1 MRDCPG
7 QELSFQQGTIEIGY
21 KLSVIRT
28 RRPVEIV
35 IVTSIIAK
43 NVPPPSTEIIMTQ
56 YLLKLSF
63 VFLIGLSS
71 FVAASP
77 AGAQPLGPD
86 FADIV
91 ERADPAVVNIRTIE
105 RVRSSRAQGGA
116 GPQSEDPMEMFRWF
130 FGPNVPRPQQPNP
143 RGPRRGEGDEIPRGV
158 GSGFFITADGYILT
172 NHHVV
177 DGADEIIVTLTDKR
191 ELKARV
197 VGSDQRTD
205 VALIKVEGNGFR
217 ALPLGDPSKL
227 RKGEWVIAIGS
238 PFGLESTV
246 TAGVVSAK
254 GRDTGDFLPFIQT
267 DVAVNPGNS
276 GGPLINMRGEVVGIN
291 SQIFTR
297 SGGYQGISFAIP
309 IDEATRV
316 SDQLR
321 TTGRVSRGKIG
332 INIDEVTK
340 DVAEGLGLAKPQGAL
355 VTGVEAGS
363 PAGKAGI
370 EPGDIVL
377 KFDGRVIDK
386 SSELPRLAG
395 NSKPGSKI
403 TLQVWRRGQTRDVT
417 VTLAE
422 FENQQTARAP
432 SRSEPSKPPADA
444 KPNELGL
451 VLSDLT
457 AAKREELKVRNGVQV
472 DAVDGVAARAG
483 LRPGDIILGF
493 NNQEITSTKQF
504 AEVLAKADLKRAS
517 VLLVKRG
524 ETVNYVPLRPA
535 R

>member
-1 MRDCPG
+1 MSP
-7 QELSFQQGTIEIGY
+7 LSPILRVVSFAALVSFFSFAPLAPAPAQAQTI
-21 KLSVIRT
+21 
-28 RRPVEIV
+28 
-35 IVTSIIAK
+35 
-43 NVPPPSTEIIMTQ
+43 
-56 YLLKLSF
+56 
-63 VFLIGLSS
+63 
-71 FVAASP
+71 
-77 AGAQPLGPD
+77 GPD
-86 FADIV
+86 FTEIV

-105 RVRSSRAQGGA
+105 RVRNSRAQG
-116 GPQSEDPMEMFRWF
+116 PQSDDPMEMFRWF
-130 FGPNVPRPQQPNP
+130 FGPNVPNMPRPTPRNP
-143 RGPRRGEGDEIPRGV
+143 GRGGEEVPRGV
-158 GSGFFITADGYILT
+158 GSGFFISADGYILT

-205 VALIKVEGNGFR
+205 VALIKVDGNGFR
-217 ALPLGDPSKL
+217 ALPLGDPNKL

-238 PFGLESTV
+238 PFGLDSTV

-267 DVAVNPGNS
+267 DVPVNPGNS
-276 GGPLINMRGEVVGIN
+276 GGPLINQRGEVVGIN

-316 SDQLR
+316 SDQLK

-363 PAGKAGI
+363 PAARAGI
-370 EPGDIVL
+370 EPGDIVM
-377 KFDGRVIDK
+377 KFDGKTIDR

-403 TLQVWRRGQTRDVT
+403 NLQVWRRGQTRDVA
-417 VTLAE
+417 VTLVE
-422 FENQQTARAP
+422 FEPQQTARAGNRAEPNRPP
-432 SRSEPSKPPADA
+432 SDA

-451 VLSDLT
+451 VVSDLP
-457 AAKREELKVRNGVQV
+457 AAKREELKIRNGVMV

-483 LRPGDIILGF
+483 LRVGDILQAF
-493 NNQEITSTKQF
+493 NNTEITSAKQF
-504 AEVLAKADLKRAS
+504 GELVAKADLKRAS
-517 VLLVKRG
+517 VLLVRRG
-524 ETVNYVPLRPA
+524 DTVNYVPLRPA

>member
-1 MRDCPG
+1 MNLLIRS
-7 QELSFQQGTIEIGY
+7 LS
-21 KLSVIRT
+21 
-28 RRPVEIV
+28 
-35 IVTSIIAK
+35 IATFAG
-43 NVPPPSTEIIMTQ
+43 VLAFISPSQ
-56 YLLKLSF
+56 AQ
-63 VFLIGLSS
+63 
-71 FVAASP
+71 VA
-77 AGAQPLGPD
+77 GPD
-86 FADIV
+86 FTDIV

-105 RVRSSRAQGGA
+105 RVRNSRAQGG
-116 GPQSEDPMEMFRWF
+116 PQTDDPMEMFRWF
-130 FGPNVPRPQQPNP
+130 FGPNVPNGPRPTP
-143 RGPRRGEGDEIPRGV
+143 RGPRRGDGDEVPRGV
-158 GSGFFITADGYILT
+158 GSGFFISADGYILT

-191 ELKARV
+191 ELKARI

-217 ALPLGDPSKL
+217 ALPLGDPAKL

-267 DVAVNPGNS
+267 DVPVNPGNS
-276 GGPLINMRGEVVGIN
+276 GGPLINSRGEVVGIN

-321 TTGRVSRGKIG
+321 TSGRVSRGKIG

-340 DVAEGLGLAKPQGAL
+340 DVAEGLGLSKPQGAL
-355 VTGVEAGS
+355 VTGVESGS
-363 PAGKAGI
+363 PAAKAGI

-377 KFDGRVIDK
+377 KFDGKLIDK
-386 SSELPRLAG
+386 SNELPRLAG
-395 NSKPGSKI
+395 NTKPGSKVN
-403 TLQVWRRGQTRDVT
+403 LQVWRRGQTRDVA
-417 VTLAE
+417 VTLVE
-422 FENQQTARAP
+422 FEAQQTARANN
-432 SRSEPSKPPADA
+432 RSEPNRPQTDA

-451 VLSDLT
+451 VVSDLT
-457 AAKREELKVRNGVQV
+457 AAKREELKLRNGVLV
-472 DAVDGVAARAG
+472 DSVDGAAARAG
-483 LRPGDIILGF
+483 LRVGDIVLSF
-493 NNQEITSTKQF
+493 NNTEISSAKQF
-504 AEVLAKADLKRAS
+504 AEVLSKADLKRAS
-517 VLLVKRG
+517 VLLVRRG
-524 ETVNYVPLRPA
+524 DTVNYVPVRPV

>member
-1 MRDCPG
+1 MTHNLFKFG
-7 QELSFQQGTIEIGY
+7 FISLISLFSF
-21 KLSVIRT
+21 L
-28 RRPVEIV
+28 PM
-35 IVTSIIAK
+35 A
-43 NVPPPSTEIIMTQ
+43 P
-56 YLLKLSF
+56 
-63 VFLIGLSS
+63 
-71 FVAASP
+71 AS
-77 AGAQPLGPD
+77 AQVVGPD
-86 FADIV
+86 FSDIV

-105 RVRSSRAQGGA
+105 RVRSSRAQGGPGGA
-116 GPQSEDPMEMFRWF
+116 GPNSDDPMEMFRWF

-143 RGPRRGEGDEIPRGV
+143 RGPRRGEGDEVPRGV
-158 GSGFFITADGYILT
+158 GSGFFITADGYLLT

-177 DGADEIIVTLTDKR
+177 EGADEIIVTLTDKR

-217 ALPLGDPSKL
+217 ALPLGDPTKL

-377 KFDGRVIDK
+377 KFDGKTIDK
-386 SSELPRLAG
+386 STELPRLAG

-422 FENQQTARAP
+422 FEAAQTARAP
-432 SRSEPSKPPADA
+432 SRTEPNKPPADA

-451 VLSDLT
+451 VVSDLT

-472 DAVDGVAARAG
+472 DSVDGVGARAG
-483 LRPGDIILGF
+483 LRPGDILLGF
-493 NNQEITSTKQF
+493 NNQEITSAKQF
-504 AEVLAKADLKRAS
+504 AEILAKADLKRAS

-524 ETVNYVPLRPA
+524 ETVNYVPIRPA